1 MQSISRGR
9 INKLSFIAETILLP
23 QKFSSPELTDKVFQ
37 IQFAL
42 KKIDIIFSSAEFITW
57 FMVPRNNDIYN
68 STLENT
74 QQLMKLI
81 TGPTGEEKME
91 KNLKCWV
98 NSTKVSRGGC
108 TGTEY

>member
-42 KKIDIIFSSAEFITW
+42 KKIDIIFSSAEFIT
-57 FMVPRNNDIYN
+57 
-68 STLENT
+68 
-74 QQLMKLI
+74 
-81 TGPTGEEKME
+81 
-91 KNLKCWV
+91 
-98 NSTKVSRGGC
+98 
-108 TGTEY
+108 